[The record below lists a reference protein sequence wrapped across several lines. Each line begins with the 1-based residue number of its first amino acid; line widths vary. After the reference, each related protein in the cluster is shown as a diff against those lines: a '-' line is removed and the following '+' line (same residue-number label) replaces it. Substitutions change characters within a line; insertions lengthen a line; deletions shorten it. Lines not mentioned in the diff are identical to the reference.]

1 MHLSVSYWQQP
12 MKAWKDAVEMMQY
25 LGAQT
30 YIRSSNVHKTPT
42 AVHID
47 YYHPHMMSSTKT
59 STYSE
64 DALPI
69 FTPMPW

>member
-1 MHLSVSYWQQP
+1 

-30 YIRSSNVHKTPT
+30 YIRSFDVPKTPT

-47 YYHPHMMSSTKT
+47 YCHSHMMSSTKT

-64 DALPI
+64 DALPT
-69 FTPMPW
+69 FTPMSW